1 MSVNLG
7 LIDWQKVVLNLRSNY
22 GPLSRIGRELSIKD
36 VHLQRLARG
45 EVTEP
50 RFNSGVKLLD
60 LHYDVMG
67 DRHREVVT

>member
-1 MSVNLG
+1 M
-7 LIDWQKVVLNLRSNY
+7 IDWQKVVLNLRNHY

-36 VHLQRLARG
+36 THLRRLARG
-45 EVTEP
+45 EVAEP

-67 DRHREVVT
+67 ERHCEVLE